1 MKKIIKSCGV
11 LVLLMAYVMAMFCMT
26 GCGPKVLSEYDANAN
41 YIYIQVFTGGLGTN
55 FLDHAIEQFNSKYS
69 GENGTE
75 KWIVEILTTN
85 TKDDGAKFYENFK
98 ANASTADIYY
108 GSNVTM
114 WDEMIQ
120 AGYLLDLSDVYSSK
134 PDGENG
140 NTVQEKLKDEGD
152 LYNALFTVEGK
163 EGIYGL
169 PGAELI
175 SGMIVDK
182 EVFVSNGWFTAEAIA
197 NKSTLENTLGYSLK
211 SAVFKGKDV
220 LVAADQQGEV
230 LCSDVILT
238 PGKDGKYGTFDDG
251 QPTTL
256 EQWNYMIDAIAANG
270 YKSFVWSGNNPEY
283 TNCIIWN
290 VFGQYMGEADMYNW
304 LSYGGN
310 EYQYTT
316 QSGETVVVGKDNAY
330 DNYRNPALASALQ
343 FFADNVPVNAYS
355 KSLTNL
361 DTHTDTQGYFVYGE
375 SSAKMEKVAILAD
388 GVWWENE
395 ARGKFASLE
404 SKGRGY
410 GQVEYTFLL
419 PPAFEGQKMAATDS
433 WFVCSENGTMFA
445 AATDNEA
452 KEAKIKEF
460 LSMTLSD
467 ESLISFTKQTGCP
480 RPFTYD
486 MSQEDLN
493 AMTPFAR
500 NAWEVYTSEN
510 IHFGR
515 NSLIYRTT
523 DGKALG
529 NNAEWTSAIL
539 VDGSLA
545 NYVNPI
551 QALTKGYT
559 VEQIIQGMCDYAKN
573 VN

>member
-1 MKKIIKSCGV
+1 MKRTKRFGAA
-11 LVLLMAYVMAMFCMT
+11 LLLMVYVIAMFAMT
-26 GCGPKVLSEYDANAN
+26 GCGPKVLSQYDANAN
-41 YIYIQVFTGGLGTN
+41 YIYIQAFTGGLGN
-55 FLDHAIEQFNSKYS
+55 QFLDYAITQFNTKYS

-75 KWIVEILTTN
+75 KWVVEILTTN

-108 GSNVTM
+108 ASNASM
-114 WDEMIQ
+114 WEEMIQ
-120 AGYLLDLSDVYSSK
+120 AGYLMDLSDVYNSK

-140 NTVQEKLKDEGD
+140 LTVQEKLKDEDG
-152 LYNALFTVEGK
+152 LYNELFTADGK
-163 EGIYGL
+163 EGIYGI

-175 SGMIVDK
+175 SGMVVDK
-182 EVFVSNGWFTAEAIA
+182 EVFVSNGWFTAEAVE
-197 NKSTLENTLGYSLK
+197 NKAALESTLGYSLK

-220 LVAADQQGEV
+220 LVSAQQEGEV
-230 LCSDVILT
+230 SYKDVILT

-251 QPTTL
+251 QPTTI

-270 YKSFVWSGNNPEY
+270 YKSFVWPGIAPEY
-283 TNCIIWN
+283 TNCIIWS
-290 VFGQYMGEADMYNW
+290 VFGQYMGEEDMYNW

-316 QSGETVVVGKDNAY
+316 ESGETVTVGKENAY
-330 DNYRNPALASALQ
+330 DNYKNPALSKALQ

-419 PPAFEGQKMAATDS
+419 PPAFEGQKLAATDS

-445 AATDNEA
+445 AATENKA
-452 KEAKIKEF
+452 KEEKIKEF

-467 ESLISFTKQTGCP
+467 EALMYFTKQTGCP
-480 RPFTYD
+480 RPFTYEMTQD
-486 MSQEDLN
+486 DLN
-493 AMTPFAR
+493 EMTPFAR
-500 NAWEVYTSEN
+500 NAWAVYTSEN

-515 NSLIYRTT
+515 NSLIYHTT
-523 DGKALG
+523 NGIPLG
-529 NNAEWTSAIL
+529 NNSEWSSSIMTNGTLS
-539 VDGSLA
+539 
-545 NYVNPI
+545 NFVNPI
-551 QALTKGYT
+551 QAMTKGYT
-559 VEQIIQGMCDYAKN
+559 VEQIVQGMYDYAKS
-573 VN
+573 VR

>member
-1 MKKIIKSCGV
+1 MKITKRLGIALL
-11 LVLLMAYVMAMFCMT
+11 LVVYVIAMFGMT
-26 GCGPKVLSEYDANAN
+26 GCGPKILSEYDANAN
-41 YIYIQVFTGGLGTN
+41 YIYIQTFTGGLGN
-55 FLDHAIEQFNSKYS
+55 QFLDYAITQFNTKYS

-75 KWIVEILTTN
+75 KWVVEILTTN

-108 GSNVTM
+108 ASNAFM

-120 AGYLLDLSDVYSSK
+120 AGYLMDLSDVYSSK

-140 NTVQEKLKDEGD
+140 LTVQEKLKDEDG
-152 LYNALFTVEGK
+152 LYKELFTVEGK

-182 EVFVSNGWFTAEAIA
+182 EVFVNNGWFTSEAIE
-197 NKSTLENTLGYSLK
+197 NKVTLENTLGYSLK

-220 LVAADQQGEV
+220 LVSAEQQGEV
-230 LCSDVILT
+230 MYSDVILT

-251 QPTTL
+251 QPTTI
-256 EQWNYMIDAIAANG
+256 EQWNYMMDAIAANG
-270 YKSFVWSGNNPEY
+270 YKSFVWSGSNPEY
-283 TNCIIWN
+283 TNCVIWN
-290 VFGQYMGEADMYNW
+290 VFGQYMGEEDMHNW
-304 LSYGGN
+304 LSYGGK
-310 EYQYTT
+310 EYQYTN
-316 QSGETVVVGKDNAY
+316 QSGEVVVVGRENAF
-330 DNYRNPALASALQ
+330 DNYKNPALFNALQ
-343 FFADNVPVNAYS
+343 FFANNVPVNAYS

-375 SSAKMEKVAILAD
+375 SSAKMEKVAILTD

-419 PPAFEGQKMAATDS
+419 PPAFEGQKLAATDS

-445 AATDNEA
+445 AATENKA
-452 KEAKIKEF
+452 KEEKIKEF
-460 LSMTLSD
+460 LSMTLTD
-467 ESLISFTKQTGCP
+467 EALAYFTKQTGCP

-486 MSQEDLN
+486 MGQDDLN
-493 AMTPFAR
+493 EMTLFAR
-500 NAWEVYTSEN
+500 NVWEIYTSEN

-515 NSLIYRTT
+515 NSLIYHTT
-523 DGKALG
+523 EGTALG
-529 NNAEWTSAIL
+529 NNSEWNSSIL
-539 VDGSLA
+539 VNGSLA

-551 QALTKGYT
+551 QALMKGYT
-559 VEQIIQGMCDYAKN
+559 VEQIIQGMYDHAKN
-573 VN
+573 AK